1 MELNQIL
8 TVGIIIA
15 VAGIGL
21 VFTMDIISDVKDDY
35 DDSQTA
41 NDNLTMDVASNT
53 QTSLTNIGTKMP
65 LIATVVVAAILIGL
79 LLRFG
84 SFGGRN

>member
-21 VFTMDIISDVKDDY
+21 VFTMDILSDVKDDY
-35 DDSQTA
+35 TTSQTA
-41 NDNLTMDVASNT
+41 NDNLTRDVAVSA
-53 QTSLTNIGTKMP
+53 QDSLTNIGSKMP

-84 SFGGRN
+84 NFGGSN